1 MADKNEQNS
10 HLRHHFCKLK
20 LQVHWNT
27 EFKLGTL
34 LSIKLLRAEVGY
46 KVNDATKR
54 LPVNKAKCSSL
65 PLYLLHSISPLHCH
79 QVGWTSIEGSL
90 LSPHNSI
97 LETIVAVLAN
107 PSPIYS
113 RTSSVDI
120 SQTMNDPL
128 DPS

>member
-46 KVNDATKR
+46 KVNDATK
-54 LPVNKAKCSSL
+54 KASC
-65 PLYLLHSISPLHCH
+65 
-79 QVGWTSIEGSL
+79 E
-90 LSPHNSI
+90 
-97 LETIVAVLAN
+97 
-107 PSPIYS
+107 
-113 RTSSVDI
+113 
-120 SQTMNDPL
+120 
-128 DPS
+128 